1 MSRRR
6 AAKPRNILP
15 DVKFGSL
22 MVAKF
27 VNKMMYDGNKSVAE
41 KHFYSALA
49 IASKKANMDPLDL
62 FQGVIEAVRPKLEVR
77 SRRVGGATYQ
87 VPVEVRPS
95 RALTLAMRWILA
107 AARSRKGRSI
117 VEKLSSEFLD
127 ALNKTG
133 SAFKKCED
141 VGKMAEANR
150 AYAHLR
156 V

>member
-27 VNKMMYDGNKSVAE
+27 VNNMMYGGKKSTAE
-41 KHFYSALA
+41 RHFYAALA
-49 IASKKANMDPLDL
+49 VAGQKSKRDELEL
-62 FQGVIEAVRPKLEVR
+62 FQEVIEKVRPRIEVR

-95 RALTLAMRWILA
+95 RSVALAMRWLMS
-107 AARSRKGRSI
+107 AARARRGRSI
-117 VEKLSSEFLD
+117 AEKLSAEFLD
-127 ALNKTG
+127 ALNSTG
-133 SAFKKCED
+133 SAFKKRED
-141 VGKMAEANR
+141 VQKMAESNR